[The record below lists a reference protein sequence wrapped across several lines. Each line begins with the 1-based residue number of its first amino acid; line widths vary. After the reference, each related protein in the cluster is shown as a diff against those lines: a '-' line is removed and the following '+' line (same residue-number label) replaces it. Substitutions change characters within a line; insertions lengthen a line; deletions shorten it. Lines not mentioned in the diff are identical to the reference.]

1 MMTITLSNETESHL
15 RRKAERTGQD
25 YNSLADALLL
35 DTLLEDPETLVDPDA
50 LTEEETRQV
59 RAGIQR
65 GLEAA
70 EAGQVTSLAAAVNEA
85 RQRHGFPDSWAAGT
99 DGAS

>member
-25 YNSLADALLL
+25 YNTLADALLL
-35 DTLLEDPETLVDPDA
+35 DTLLEDSETAADPDI
-50 LTEEETRQV
+50 LTAEETQQI

-65 GLEAA
+65 GLQAV
-70 EAGQVTSLAAAVNEA
+70 EAGHIKSLASAVSEA

-99 DGAS
+99 DGAP